1 MVWFIVPLIA
11 FLFWMIIAGGVWFI
25 VPFIT
30 FLFGMIIAGGITFV
44 FVKLI
49 SFPQNTWGCS
59 TIMFFLILTFVFG
72 VFLTYFFSYM
82 GWAEFIIDYWWKNFN
97 LPQIEKNLSEF
108 EKDNK

>member
-1 MVWFIVPLIA
+1 
-11 FLFWMIIAGGVWFI
+11 
-25 VPFIT
+25 
-30 FLFGMIIAGGITFV
+30 
-44 FVKLI
+44 
-49 SFPQNTWGCS
+49 
-59 TIMFFLILTFVFG
+59 MFFLILTFVFG

>member
-1 MVWFIVPLIA
+1 MVWFIVPLIS
-11 FLFWMIIAGGVWFI
+11 
-25 VPFIT
+25 

-44 FVKLI
+44 FVKKV
-49 SFPQNTWGCS
+49 SFSDNTLGCNVFGCC
-59 TIMFFLILTFVFG
+59 TVMIFLILTFIFG

-82 GWAEFIIDYWWKNFN
+82 GWDEFIIDYWWRNFN